1 MTSREEAFKALYR
14 TEFAALAGYCWQLQ
28 GDRDAAA
35 ETAQEAFARLF
46 GKWTGVQQPRAY
58 VYRIATNIIRDSWT
72 SQKRTR
78 ETFEALTRTTE
89 DQQEP
94 DHAAAVAVRT
104 AVSALPQRLRPVVL
118 LHYYADLTVEDVATA
133 TRRPV
138 GSIKRQ
144 LSEARALLAP
154 QLQETSRA

>member
-1 MTSREEAFKALYR
+1 VSSREEAFKALYR

-28 GDRDAAA
+28 GDREAAA

-72 SQKRTR
+72 SQKRNR
-78 ETFEALTRTTE
+78 ETFDALTRAAE
-89 DQQEP
+89 DQYEP
-94 DHAAAVAVRT
+94 DQAAAVAVRT

-118 LHYYADLTVEDVATA
+118 LHYYADLTVEDVASA

-138 GSIKRQ
+138 GSVKRQ
-144 LSEARALLAP
+144 LSEARTLLAT
-154 QLQETSRA
+154 QLQESPSA